1 MGFKKKQMLGFGLIL
16 LFLAILLSFMMFTL
30 NNLKS
35 SMTEIVENRYEKVQA
50 SMEIR
55 QLFLGRTV
63 RFCLQLMMQIK
74 KKEQRASK
82 SSMRIII

>member
-16 LFLAILLSFMMFTL
+16 LFLAILLSFMMVML

-35 SMTEIVENRYEKVQA
+35 SMTEIVENRYEKVQD

-55 QLFLGRTV
+55 QLF
-63 RFCLQLMMQIK
+63 
-74 KKEQRASK
+74 
-82 SSMRIII
+82 